1 MAMDPTDELRKR
13 TKAFALRIIKVCQ
26 SLPGIPTARVITNQL
41 LRSGT
46 AVGANYRSACRA
58 RSKPD
63 FVSKMGIALE
73 EADETVY
80 WLELLIEAGIVRERR
95 LQKLVQEAEE
105 IVAILAAS
113 RITASHH
120 LEH

>member
-1 MAMDPTDELRKR
+1 MDPTDELRKR
-13 TKAFALRIIKVCQ
+13 TKAFALRIIKLCQ
-26 SLPGIPTARVITNQL
+26 SLSVTPTSRVITNQL

-63 FVSKMGIALE
+63 FVSKIGIALE

-80 WLELLIEAGIVRERR
+80 WIELLIEAGVVRERR

-105 IVAILAAS
+105 IVAIFAAS
-113 RITASHH
+113 RITASQH

>member
-1 MAMDPTDELRKR
+1 
-13 TKAFALRIIKVCQ
+13 
-26 SLPGIPTARVITNQL
+26 
-41 LRSGT
+41 
-46 AVGANYRSACRA
+46 
-58 RSKPD
+58 
-63 FVSKMGIALE
+63 MGIALE

-105 IVAILAAS
+105 IVAIFAAS

>member
-1 MAMDPTDELRKR
+1 MDRTDELRRR
-13 TKAFALRIIKVCQ
+13 TKAFALRIIKLCN
-26 SLPGIPTARVITNQL
+26 SLPRTPSGRVIANQL

-63 FVSKMGIALE
+63 FVSKIGIALE

-80 WLELLIEAGIVRERR
+80 WLELLIEAGVVRESR
-95 LQKLVQEAEE
+95 LRELVQEAEE
-105 IVAILAAS
+105 IVAIFAAS
-113 RITASHH
+113 RITASQD
-120 LEH
+120 LEHS

>member
-1 MAMDPTDELRKR
+1 MDSTEELRRR
-13 TKAFALRIIKVCQ
+13 TKVFALRIIRVCE
-26 SLPGIPTARVITNQL
+26 SLPRTSTGRVIGHQL

-63 FVSKMGIALE
+63 FVSKIGIALE

-80 WLELLIEAGIVRERR
+80 WLELLIEAGVVREAR
-95 LQKLVQEAEE
+95 LQKLVKEAEE
-105 IVAILAAS
+105 IVAIFAAS
-113 RITASHH
+113 RITASHD
-120 LEH
+120 LDS